1 LWGGAGVGVARFYKS
16 VDALTSPHDPH
27 PTLPT
32 RGRAK

>member
-1 LWGGAGVGVARFYKS
+1 VGVGRLYKS
-16 VDALTSPHDPH
+16 VDALTPPRDPH